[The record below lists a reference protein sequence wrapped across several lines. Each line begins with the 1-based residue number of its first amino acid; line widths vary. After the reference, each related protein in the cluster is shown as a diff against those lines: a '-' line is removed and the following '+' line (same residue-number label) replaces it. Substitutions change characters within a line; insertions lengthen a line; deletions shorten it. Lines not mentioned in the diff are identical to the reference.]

1 MSQFPVKTKRGRA
14 AVSDSQ
20 KIFNEGAIR
29 YNLGVIDYC
38 RTSMSALSGGAA
50 GILGLTALQGFIF
63 YFISAFSLSIMLLVF
78 KAGLKTWDQYFLS
91 RSPVLTG
98 GLMNQLFTFLLCWTF
113 LYGMVHVY

>member
-1 MSQFPVKTKRGRA
+1 MSDT
-14 AVSDSQ
+14 Q
-20 KIFNEGAIR
+20 KIFNDGAIR

-38 RTSMSALSGGAA
+38 RTSMSALSGAAA

-63 YFISAFSLSIMLLVF
+63 YAISAFSLSLMLLLF

-91 RSPVLTG
+91 RSPVITG
-98 GLMNQLFTFLLCWTF
+98 GLMNQLFTYVLCWTF